1 MPVAFPSAACAD
13 GVACWAVLL
22 VEGEAVSDITLPRAE
37 AEQIRQALA
46 SGKKLFAA
54 LAALDA
60 ALAEPVH
67 PGYIIGSHWLETAYS
82 RIVAGEAEAD
92 VLAEVLGARGW
103 AKREPAMDEQVAEA
117 YKANYNNGWFSLIF
131 FDAWREAERF
141 HGIRKEDGK

>member
-1 MPVAFPSAACAD
+1 M
-13 GVACWAVLL
+13 
-22 VEGEAVSDITLPRAE
+22 SDITLPRAE

-54 LAALDA
+54 LATLDA